1 MKREKMKREKMKKE
15 MTKLIKFS
23 LGAVCLFCLMGL
35 SVNAGGLGETK
46 LVTGFQNLLT
56 DGAKVLV
63 VLETGVLTFL
73 EIKEGIAYQGSE
85 EHEKAKHKKN
95 MIGMAGFGV
104 LIISI
109 TALVPVVFGYFQ

>member
-1 MKREKMKREKMKKE
+1 MRKEMRKEMKKE
-15 MTKLIKFS
+15 MVRVIKFG
-23 LGAVCLFCLMGL
+23 LGVTCLFFMVGL
-35 SVNAGGLGETK
+35 SVNAGGLQDTK
-46 LVTGFQNLLT
+46 LVTGFQRLLE
-56 DGAKVLV
+56 DGAKILVL
-63 VLETGVLTFL
+63 LETGVLTFL

-109 TALVPVVFGYFQ
+109 TALVPVIFGYFQ